1 MLASLGS
8 RFFTHG
14 VHAGEPAAAVDTTP
28 GCGNAHT
35 MRQICNEASLPLW
48 ITHFRH
54 NPGAMFL
61 AERGVT
67 VVTQGWLLFFSWISV
82 FTVLVTGIVLN
93 ATTASARTRTDS
105 RARPRRQKP
114 VPHHA
119 QAPQQPQTPQPSA
132 PQHQQNSGYSGYPDF
147 ADSSLQASQPGQ
159 PIQPG
164 QQQPHLPHQ
173 SVQKQQSST
182 AWMPNILLGVACLF
196 LIAAAITFASVTG
209 SPIVRAVAIGVV
221 AALSYVAG
229 LVIHALSAR
238 LKPVGFALVAL
249 GIALLPIAAGL
260 LGASDSIPGSVAWFA
275 ASLVGVIAYVLAAIL
290 LKSETIMWFG
300 LLFVGSLVLSIVN
313 FAALPPVAFFY
324 GLMATATVFAL
335 VGALARNRLPK
346 RFVRPH
352 MLLGEILAPA
362 SAVACLFVQP
372 FPVTYQWAI
381 LFGLLTV
388 FYVLSASLNR
398 WGWQAIV
405 ARVTGALT
413 IALTA
418 NAVTKLVSD
427 TDDAI
432 RFATGLAFLVV
443 GLWHVVEALIR
454 RANTAF
460 RLTAHIVTTA
470 CFMVGTAVTG
480 FRIES
485 TDGRLYIPAG
495 IIFALLAAMHLVFA
509 VTTDTPL
516 QRALGYGSAVMFA
529 VSLACVVAYF
539 IGGDKSAVVICYV
552 IAVGVSVIAD
562 ALFTGWIVSPRGRS
576 RRRLR
581 ISSPFY
587 TAIFPASAFAPAFL
601 ALFYGMQ
608 AWHLVVL
615 FVLVLVL
622 VGLAFLVRSGLFTL
636 STVPLLFAFSF
647 GVDAVIAGSR
657 DSWRWIF
664 SRPLSLTFFALLAAG
679 LMIVYARRYARGR
692 YRRAQYAAI
701 ASLIVTGLGAIN
713 VLTIALA
720 PNFPYATLFVSA
732 TAIDLVA
739 LLVGFDVARRLT
751 RPEHQRRV
759 EVAKSEHAKRAQNGL
774 VAQFKPSPA
783 PVFVI
788 LYAAAVCVHAVG
800 AVVPKFEEW
809 YFFTIVSVLATAVIV
824 YVTHVMRVQWFILA
838 TMVTVPTFAR
848 SVTSPF
854 LEGVNHFVLAN
865 IIAWAILYAVHW
877 VQVLVK
883 RKALASLVAATL
895 ILLGALLPAAFINSS
910 AVPIPSFARVVVGL
924 ILLAV
929 AATVMTAVRV
939 SRHRAVFFEI
949 ASYVGALGLAVS
961 FSGLV
966 RWNFYVP
973 LHILAL
979 TALVWAWVYGSRGGF
994 PWLASR
1000 RVGTQVR
1007 LYLTFGIMTFIGLL
1021 VAFIA
1026 GGFYTAVFL
1035 SWLVLFLIMGALT
1048 NRPVLVWCSVGTL
1061 ALSAV
1066 WLLRDVVWLVLVVL
1080 ALIIIGV
1087 VVWMLLRGNR
1097 KPVDDARADQPG
1109 QPFGAAQDRQH
1120 AQPPQAPRRDVPLP
1134 PQAPQPPQVQ
1144 RQQPPQR
1151 EANRQQPPQTRE
1163 PFNTPPQAPQ
1173 HQADNGRPAPEGWD
1187 SSDRFRPPNS

>member
-1 MLASLGS
+1 
-8 RFFTHG
+8 
-14 VHAGEPAAAVDTTP
+14 
-28 GCGNAHT
+28 
-35 MRQICNEASLPLW
+35 
-48 ITHFRH
+48 
-54 NPGAMFL
+54 
-61 AERGVT
+61 
-67 VVTQGWLLFFSWISV
+67 
-82 FTVLVTGIVLN
+82 
-93 ATTASARTRTDS
+93 
-105 RARPRRQKP
+105 
-114 VPHHA
+114 
-119 QAPQQPQTPQPSA
+119 
-132 PQHQQNSGYSGYPDF
+132 
-147 ADSSLQASQPGQ
+147 
-159 PIQPG
+159 
-164 QQQPHLPHQ
+164 
-173 SVQKQQSST
+173 
-182 AWMPNILLGVACLF
+182 MPNILLGVACLF

-209 SPIVRAVAIGVV
+209 SPVVRAVAIGVV

-229 LVIHALSAR
+229 LVIHTLSAR

-260 LGASDSIPGSVAWFA
+260 LGASDSIPGSVAWFT

-335 VGALARNRLPK
+335 IGALGRSRLPK

-372 FPVTYQWAI
+372 FPATYQWAI
-381 LFGLLTV
+381 LFGLLTL

-405 ARVTGALT
+405 ARVTGAFT

-418 NAVTKLVSD
+418 NAIAKLFAD
-427 TDDAI
+427 TDDAT

-460 RLTAHIVTTA
+460 RLTAHIVTTV
-470 CFMVGTAVTG
+470 CFLVGTAVTG
-480 FRIES
+480 FGVET

-495 IIFALLAAMHLVFA
+495 IIFAALAAMHILFA
-509 VTTDTPL
+509 VATDTPL

-529 VSLACVVAYF
+529 VSLACVVAHF
-539 IGGDKSAVVICYV
+539 IGDDKSAVVICY
-552 IAVGVSVIAD
+552 IMAVGVFVVAD
-562 ALFTGWIVSPRGRS
+562 AFFTGWIVSPRGRS

-581 ISSPFY
+581 VASPFY
-587 TAIFPASAFAPAFL
+587 TAVFPASAFAPAFL

-608 AWHLVVL
+608 VWHLVVL
-615 FVLVLVL
+615 FVLVFVV
-622 VGLAFLVRSGLFTL
+622 VGLAFLVRSGLFAL
-636 STVPLLFAFSF
+636 SAVPLLFTFSF
-647 GVDAVIAGSR
+647 GVDAVIHSGR
-657 DSWRWIF
+657 DSWNWIF
-664 SRPLSLTFFALLAAG
+664 SRPLSLAFFALLAAG
-679 LMIVYARRYARGR
+679 LMVAYARLYARGR
-692 YRRAQYAAI
+692 YRRAQYSAI
-701 ASLIVTGLGAIN
+701 ASLIVTGLGAVN
-713 VLTIALA
+713 ALMITFA
-720 PNFPYATLFVSA
+720 PNFPYAILFVTA
-732 TAIDLVA
+732 TVVDLVA
-739 LLVGFDVARRLT
+739 LLVSFEVARRLT
-751 RPEHQRRV
+751 RAEHRRRM
-759 EVAKSEHAKRAQNGL
+759 EVARAKHAERAQHGP
-774 VAQFKPSPA
+774 VAPFRLSPA

-788 LYAAAVCVHAVG
+788 LCAVAVCVHAVG
-800 AVVPKFEEW
+800 AVVPKFEQW
-809 YFFTIVSVLATAVIV
+809 YFFTVTSAIATAAIV
-824 YVTHVMRVQWFILA
+824 YVTHVLRVQWFILA
-838 TMVTVPTFAR
+838 TMVTVPAFAL
-848 SVTSPF
+848 SVTSTF
-854 LEGVNHFVLAN
+854 LEGTNHMVLAN
-865 IIAWAILYAVHW
+865 IIAWAILYTVHW
-877 VQVLVK
+877 LQVIVK
-883 RKALASLVAATL
+883 RKALASLVGAAL
-895 ILLGALLPAAFINSS
+895 ILLGALMPAAFIDSS

-973 LHILAL
+973 LHIVAL
-979 TALVWAWVYGSRGGF
+979 TALFWAWMYGGRGGF
-994 PWLASR
+994 PWLVSR

-1007 LYLTFGIMTFIGLL
+1007 LYVTFGLMTFIGLL
-1021 VAFIA
+1021 VAFIS

-1080 ALIIIGV
+1080 ALIIIGA

-1097 KPVDDARADQPG
+1097 KPAEDARVDQPV
-1109 QPFGAAQDRQH
+1109 QPFGAAQNRQPAQH
-1120 AQPPQAPRRDVPLP
+1120 NPVPPAPPVAAQPQVPQPPRAPRRAVPQP

-1144 RQQPPQR
+1144 RQQPHPPQR
-1151 EANRQQPPQTRE
+1151 EVPQPPQTRE
-1163 PFNTPPQAPQ
+1163 PFNAPPQAPQ
-1173 HQADNGRPAPEGWD
+1173 HQADNGRPAPQEWN

>member
-1 MLASLGS
+1 M
-8 RFFTHG
+8 
-14 VHAGEPAAAVDTTP
+14 
-28 GCGNAHT
+28 
-35 MRQICNEASLPLW
+35 
-48 ITHFRH
+48 
-54 NPGAMFL
+54 
-61 AERGVT
+61 
-67 VVTQGWLLFFSWISV
+67 TQGWLLFFSWISV

-93 ATTASARTRTDS
+93 ATTASARTRTGS

-132 PQHQQNSGYSGYPDF
+132 PQHQQNSGYSGYPGF
-147 ADSSLQASQPGQ
+147 ADSSLQASQ

-173 SVQKQQSST
+173 AVQKQQSST

-209 SPIVRAVAIGVV
+209 SPIVRAAAIGVV

-260 LGASDSIPGSVAWFA
+260 LGASDAISSSVAWFV
-275 ASLVGVIAYVLAAIL
+275 ASLVGVIAYVLAAIV

-335 VGALARNRLPK
+335 VGALARNRLSK

-388 FYVLSASLNR
+388 FYIMSASLNR

-418 NAVTKLVSD
+418 NAITKLISD

-432 RFATGLAFLVV
+432 RFATGLAFLIV

-454 RANTAF
+454 RANSSF

-470 CFMVGTAVTG
+470 CFLLGTVLTG
-480 FRIES
+480 LQGETI
-485 TDGRLYIPAG
+485 DGRLYIPAG
-495 IIFALLAAMHLVFA
+495 IIFAALAAMHILFA
-509 VTTDTPL
+509 VATDTPL
-516 QRALGYGSAVMFA
+516 QRALGYGSVVMFA
-529 VSLACVVAYF
+529 TSVACVVAHF

-552 IAVGVSVIAD
+552 MAVGASVIAD

-587 TAIFPASAFAPAFL
+587 TAIFPASAFTPAFL

-608 AWHLVVL
+608 VWHLVVL

-679 LMIVYARRYARGR
+679 LMIVYARRFARGR

-720 PNFPYATLFVSA
+720 PNFSYATLFVSA

-809 YFFTIVSVLATAVIV
+809 YFFTIASVLATAVIV

-838 TMVTVPTFAR
+838 TMVTVPMFAR

-895 ILLGALLPAAFINSS
+895 ILLGALLPAAFIDSS

-973 LHILAL
+973 LHIVAL
-979 TALVWAWVYGSRGGF
+979 TALLWAWIYGGRGGF

-1035 SWLVLFLIMGALT
+1035 SWLVFFLIMGALT

-1061 ALSAV
+1061 ALSAL
-1066 WLLRDVVWLVLVVL
+1066 WLFRDVVWLVLVVL

-1097 KPVDDARADQPG
+1097 KPEDDARTDQQG
-1109 QPFGAAQDRQH
+1109 QPFGDSQDRQH
-1120 AQPPQAPRRDVPLP
+1120 SQPPQAPRREVPQP

-1144 RQQPPQR
+1144 RQQPPQH
-1151 EANRQQPPQTRE
+1151 PQARE

>member
-1 MLASLGS
+1 
-8 RFFTHG
+8 
-14 VHAGEPAAAVDTTP
+14 
-28 GCGNAHT
+28 
-35 MRQICNEASLPLW
+35 
-48 ITHFRH
+48 
-54 NPGAMFL
+54 
-61 AERGVT
+61 
-67 VVTQGWLLFFSWISV
+67 
-82 FTVLVTGIVLN
+82 
-93 ATTASARTRTDS
+93 
-105 RARPRRQKP
+105 
-114 VPHHA
+114 
-119 QAPQQPQTPQPSA
+119 
-132 PQHQQNSGYSGYPDF
+132 
-147 ADSSLQASQPGQ
+147 
-159 PIQPG
+159 
-164 QQQPHLPHQ
+164 
-173 SVQKQQSST
+173 
-182 AWMPNILLGVACLF
+182 MPNILLGVACLF

-209 SPIVRAVAIGVV
+209 SPVVRAVAIGVV

-229 LVIHALSAR
+229 LVIHTLSAR

-335 VGALARNRLPK
+335 VGALGRNRLPK

-362 SAVACLFVQP
+362 SAVACLFVRP
-372 FPVTYQWAI
+372 FPATYQWAI

-405 ARVTGALT
+405 ARVTGAFT

-418 NAVTKLVSD
+418 NAIAKLLSD

-470 CFMVGTAVTG
+470 CFLVGTAVTG
-480 FRIES
+480 FGVEA

-495 IIFALLAAMHLVFA
+495 IIFVALAAMHILFA
-509 VTTDTPL
+509 VATDTPL

-529 VSLACVVAYF
+529 VSLACVVAHF
-539 IGGDKSAVVICYV
+539 IGDDKSAVVICY
-552 IAVGVSVIAD
+552 IMAVGVFVVAD
-562 ALFTGWIVSPRGRS
+562 AFFTGWIVSPRGRS

-581 ISSPFY
+581 VASPFY
-587 TAIFPASAFAPAFL
+587 TAVFPASAFAPAFL

-608 AWHLVVL
+608 VWHLVVL
-615 FVLVLVL
+615 FVLVLVV

-636 STVPLLFAFSF
+636 STVPLLFTFSF
-647 GVDAVIAGSR
+647 GVDAVIHSGR
-657 DSWRWIF
+657 DSWNWIF
-664 SRPLSLTFFALLAAG
+664 SRPLSLAFFALLAAG
-679 LMIVYARRYARGR
+679 LMVAYARLYARGR
-692 YRRAQYAAI
+692 YRRAQYSAI
-701 ASLIVTGLGAIN
+701 ASLIVTGLGAVN
-713 VLTIALA
+713 ALMITFA
-720 PNFPYATLFVSA
+720 PNFPYAVLFVTA
-732 TAIDLVA
+732 TVVDLVA
-739 LLVGFDVARRLT
+739 LLVSFEVARRLT
-751 RPEHQRRV
+751 RAEHRRRM
-759 EVAKSEHAKRAQNGL
+759 EVARAKHAERAQHGP
-774 VAQFKPSPA
+774 VAPIRPSPA

-788 LYAAAVCVHAVG
+788 LCAVAVCVHAVG
-800 AVVPKFEEW
+800 AVVPKFEQW
-809 YFFTIVSVLATAVIV
+809 YFFTVTSVIATAAIV
-824 YVTHVMRVQWFILA
+824 YVTHVLRVQWFILA
-838 TMVTVPTFAR
+838 TMVTVPAFAL
-848 SVTSPF
+848 SVTSTF
-854 LEGVNHFVLAN
+854 LEGTNHMVLAN

-877 VQVLVK
+877 LQVIVK
-883 RKALASLVAATL
+883 RKALASLVAAAL
-895 ILLGALLPAAFINSS
+895 ILLGALMPAAFIDSS

-949 ASYVGALGLAVS
+949 ASYLGALGLAIS

-973 LHILAL
+973 LHIVAL
-979 TALVWAWVYGSRGGF
+979 TALFWAWMYGGRGGF
-994 PWLASR
+994 PWLVSR

-1007 LYLTFGIMTFIGLL
+1007 LYVTFGLMTFIGLL
-1021 VAFIA
+1021 VAFIS

-1080 ALIIIGV
+1080 ALIIIGA

-1097 KPVDDARADQPG
+1097 NPAEDARVDQQV
-1109 QPFGAAQDRQH
+1109 QPFGAAQDRQPAQH
-1120 AQPPQAPRRDVPLP
+1120 NPVPPAPPVATQPQVPQPPRAPRREVPQP

-1144 RQQPPQR
+1144 RQQPPQH
-1151 EANRQQPPQTRE
+1151 PQARE

-1173 HQADNGRPAPEGWD
+1173 HQTDNGRPAPEGWD

>member
-1 MLASLGS
+1 M
-8 RFFTHG
+8 HG
-14 VHAGEPAAAVDTTP
+14 IHAGEPPPAVEVALN
-28 GCGNAHT
+28 CGNSHVL
-35 MRQICNEASLPLW
+35 RQICNEASLSLW
-48 ITHFRH
+48 ITHFPH

-67 VVTQGWLLFFSWISV
+67 VVTQGWLLIFSWISV
-82 FTVLVTGIVLN
+82 LTVIVAGTVLN
-93 ATTASARTRTDS
+93 ATTAPARTRT
-105 RARPRRQKP
+105 ANQKPPRRQKTVSQEP
-114 VPHHA
+114 
-119 QAPQQPQTPQPSA
+119 QAPQPPA
-132 PQHQQNSGYSGYPDF
+132 PQHPQNSGYPDYPGFSD
-147 ADSSLQASQPGQ
+147 AAPQPGHPGQ
-159 PIQPG
+159 PS
-164 QQQPHLPHQ
+164 QQPQQLPHQ
-173 SVQKQQSST
+173 TARKQQSST

-196 LIAAAITFASVTG
+196 LIAAAVTFASVTG

-229 LVIHALSAR
+229 LVIYSLSAR

-324 GLMATATVFAL
+324 GLLVTATVFAL
-335 VGALARNRLPK
+335 FAALGRSRLPK

-352 MLLGEILAPA
+352 MLLGEILAPT

-372 FPVTYQWAI
+372 FPATYQWAI
-381 LFGLLTV
+381 LFGLLTA
-388 FYVLSASLNR
+388 FYIISASLNR

-418 NAVTKLVSD
+418 NAVTKLISD

-454 RANTAF
+454 RTNTAF

-470 CFMVGTAVTG
+470 CFLVGTAVTG
-480 FRIES
+480 FRVEAV
-485 TDGRLYIPAG
+485 DGRLYIPAG
-495 IIFALLAAMHLVFA
+495 IIFAALAAMHVLFA

-539 IGGDKSAVVICYV
+539 IGGDKSTVVMCYV
-552 IAVGVSVIAD
+552 VAVGVFVVAD
-562 ALFTGWIVSPRGRS
+562 SLFTGWIVSPRGRS

-581 ISSPFY
+581 VASPFY
-587 TAIFPASAFAPAFL
+587 TAVFPASAFAPAFL

-608 AWHLVVL
+608 VWHLVVL
-615 FVLVLVL
+615 FVLVLVV

-636 STVPLLFAFSF
+636 STVPLLFTFSF
-647 GVDAVIAGSR
+647 GVDAVIHGGR
-657 DSWRWIF
+657 DSWNWIF
-664 SRPLSLTFFALLAAG
+664 SRPLSLAFFALLAAG
-679 LMIVYARRYARGR
+679 LMVAYARLYARGR
-692 YRRAQYAAI
+692 YRRAQYSAI
-701 ASLIVTGLGAIN
+701 ASLIVTGLGAVN
-713 VLTIALA
+713 ALMVTFA
-720 PNFPYATLFVSA
+720 PNFPYAVLFVSA

-739 LLVGFDVARRLT
+739 LLVSFEVARRIT
-751 RPEHQRRV
+751 QGEHQRRV
-759 EVAKSEHAKRAQNGL
+759 EIARAEHAERAQHGP
-774 VAQFKPSPA
+774 VAPFRTSPA

-788 LYAAAVCVHAVG
+788 LYAVAVCVHAVG

-809 YFFTIVSVLATAVIV
+809 YFFAAMSVLATAVIV

-838 TMVTVPTFAR
+838 TMVTVPAFAL
-848 SVTSPF
+848 SVTSTF
-854 LEGVNHFVLAN
+854 LEGSNHQVLAN
-865 IIAWAILYAVHW
+865 IIAWAILYAIHW
-877 VQVLVK
+877 LQVIAK

-895 ILLGALLPAAFINSS
+895 ILLGALMPAIFIDSS

-929 AATVMTAVRV
+929 AATIMTAVRT
-939 SRHRAVFFEI
+939 SRQRVVFFEI
-949 ASYVGALGLAVS
+949 ASYVGALGLAIS

-973 LHILAL
+973 LHIVAL
-979 TALVWAWVYGSRGGF
+979 TALFWAWMYGGRGGF
-994 PWLASR
+994 PWLVSR

-1007 LYLTFGIMTFIGLL
+1007 LYVTFGLMTFIGLL
-1021 VAFIA
+1021 VAFIS

-1035 SWLVLFLIMGALT
+1035 SWLVFFLIMGALT
-1048 NRPVLVWCSVGTL
+1048 NRPVLVWCSVGAL

-1066 WLLRDVVWLVLVVL
+1066 WLFRDVVWLVLVVL
-1080 ALIIIGV
+1080 ALIIIGT

-1097 KPVDDARADQPG
+1097 RPTDDARAEQLG
-1109 QPFGAAQDRQH
+1109 QPFGGAQDQRPAQH
-1120 AQPPQAPRRDVPLP
+1120 NLVPPVAPQRPEPPQVPQPPQAPRREV
-1134 PQAPQPPQVQ
+1134 PQPPQVQ
-1144 RQQPPQR
+1144 RQQPPRR
-1151 EANRQQPPQTRE
+1151 EVPQPPQAQE
-1163 PFNTPPQAPQ
+1163 PFASPPQPPQ
-1173 HQADNGRPAPEGWD
+1173 QLAESGRPAPEGWH

>member
-1 MLASLGS
+1 
-8 RFFTHG
+8 
-14 VHAGEPAAAVDTTP
+14 
-28 GCGNAHT
+28 
-35 MRQICNEASLPLW
+35 
-48 ITHFRH
+48 
-54 NPGAMFL
+54 
-61 AERGVT
+61 
-67 VVTQGWLLFFSWISV
+67 
-82 FTVLVTGIVLN
+82 
-93 ATTASARTRTDS
+93 
-105 RARPRRQKP
+105 
-114 VPHHA
+114 
-119 QAPQQPQTPQPSA
+119 
-132 PQHQQNSGYSGYPDF
+132 
-147 ADSSLQASQPGQ
+147 
-159 PIQPG
+159 
-164 QQQPHLPHQ
+164 
-173 SVQKQQSST
+173 
-182 AWMPNILLGVACLF
+182 MPNILLGVACLF

-209 SPIVRAVAIGVV
+209 SPVVRAVAIGVV
-221 AALSYVAG
+221 AALSYAAG

-313 FAALPPVAFFY
+313 FTALPPVAFFY

-335 VGALARNRLPK
+335 IGALGRNRLPK
-346 RFVRPH
+346 KFVRPH

-372 FPVTYQWAI
+372 FPATYQWAI
-381 LFGLLTV
+381 LLGLLTL

-405 ARVTGALT
+405 ARVTGAFT

-418 NAVTKLVSD
+418 NAVTKLISD

-432 RFATGLAFLVV
+432 MFATGLAFLIV

-454 RANTAF
+454 RANTSF

-470 CFMVGTAVTG
+470 CFLVGTAVTG
-480 FRIES
+480 FRVEAV
-485 TDGRLYIPAG
+485 DGRLYIPTG
-495 IIFALLAAMHLVFA
+495 IIFAALAAMHILFA
-509 VTTDTPL
+509 VATDTPL

-529 VSLACVVAYF
+529 VSLACVVAHF
-539 IGGDKSAVVICYV
+539 IGDDKSAVVICYV
-552 IAVGVSVIAD
+552 MAVGVFVMAD
-562 ALFTGWIVSPRGRS
+562 AFFTGWIVSPRGRS

-581 ISSPFY
+581 VASPFY
-587 TAIFPASAFAPAFL
+587 TAVFPAGAFAPAFL

-608 AWHLVVL
+608 VWHLVVL
-615 FVLVLVL
+615 FVLVLVV

-636 STVPLLFAFSF
+636 SAVPLLFTFSF
-647 GVDAVIAGSR
+647 GVDAVIHSGR
-657 DSWRWIF
+657 DSWNWIF
-664 SRPLSLTFFALLAAG
+664 SRPLSLAFFALLAAG
-679 LMIVYARRYARGR
+679 LMVAYARLYARGR
-692 YRRAQYAAI
+692 YRRAQYSAI
-701 ASLIVTGLGAIN
+701 ASLIVTGLGAVN
-713 VLTIALA
+713 ALMITFA
-720 PNFPYATLFVSA
+720 PNFPYAVLFVTA
-732 TAIDLVA
+732 TVVDLVA
-739 LLVGFDVARRLT
+739 LLVSFEVARRLT
-751 RPEHQRRV
+751 RAEHRRRV
-759 EVAKSEHAKRAQNGL
+759 EVAGTKHAERAQHGP
-774 VAQFKPSPA
+774 VAPFRPSPA

-788 LYAAAVCVHAVG
+788 LCAVAVCVHAVG
-800 AVVPKFEEW
+800 AVVPKFEAW
-809 YFFTIVSVLATAVIV
+809 YFFTVTSVIATAAIV
-824 YVTHVMRVQWFILA
+824 YVTHVLRVQWFILA
-838 TMVTVPTFAR
+838 TMVTVPAFAL
-848 SVTSPF
+848 SVTSTF
-854 LEGVNHFVLAN
+854 LEGTNHMVLAN

-877 VQVLVK
+877 LQVIAK
-883 RKALASLVAATL
+883 RRALASLVAAAL
-895 ILLGALLPAAFINSS
+895 ILLGALLPAAFIDSS

-949 ASYVGALGLAVS
+949 ASYLGALGLAVS

-973 LHILAL
+973 LHIVAL
-979 TALVWAWVYGSRGGF
+979 TALFWAWMYGGRGGF
-994 PWLASR
+994 PWLVSR

-1007 LYLTFGIMTFIGLL
+1007 LYVTFGLMTFIGLL
-1021 VAFIA
+1021 VAFIS

-1035 SWLVLFLIMGALT
+1035 SWLVLFLIIGALT

-1080 ALIIIGV
+1080 ALIIIAV

-1097 KPVDDARADQPG
+1097 KPADDARVDQPV
-1109 QPFGAAQDRQH
+1109 QPFGATQDQRPAQH
-1120 AQPPQAPRRDVPLP
+1120 NPVPPAPPVAAQPQVPQPPRAPRREVPQP

-1144 RQQPPQR
+1144 RQQPPQ
-1151 EANRQQPPQTRE
+1151 QQGY
-1163 PFNTPPQAPQ
+1163 
-1173 HQADNGRPAPEGWD
+1173 DGRPAPESWD
-1187 SSDRFRPPNS
+1187 SSNRFRPPNS

>member
-1 MLASLGS
+1 
-8 RFFTHG
+8 
-14 VHAGEPAAAVDTTP
+14 
-28 GCGNAHT
+28 
-35 MRQICNEASLPLW
+35 
-48 ITHFRH
+48 
-54 NPGAMFL
+54 
-61 AERGVT
+61 
-67 VVTQGWLLFFSWISV
+67 
-82 FTVLVTGIVLN
+82 
-93 ATTASARTRTDS
+93 
-105 RARPRRQKP
+105 
-114 VPHHA
+114 
-119 QAPQQPQTPQPSA
+119 
-132 PQHQQNSGYSGYPDF
+132 
-147 ADSSLQASQPGQ
+147 
-159 PIQPG
+159 
-164 QQQPHLPHQ
+164 
-173 SVQKQQSST
+173 
-182 AWMPNILLGVACLF
+182 MPNILLGVACLF

-229 LVIHALSAR
+229 LVIHALSVR

-335 VGALARNRLPK
+335 IGALGRNRLPK

-372 FPVTYQWAI
+372 FPATYQWAI
-381 LFGLLTV
+381 LFGLLTL

-405 ARVTGALT
+405 ARVTGAFT

-418 NAVTKLVSD
+418 NAVTKLISD

-432 RFATGLAFLVV
+432 MFATGLAFLIV

-454 RANTAF
+454 RANTSF

-470 CFMVGTAVTG
+470 CFLVGTAVTG
-480 FRIES
+480 FRIEAV
-485 TDGRLYIPAG
+485 DGRLYIPAG
-495 IIFALLAAMHLVFA
+495 IIFAALAAMHILFA
-509 VTTDTPL
+509 VATDTPL

-529 VSLACVVAYF
+529 VSLACVVAHF
-539 IGGDKSAVVICYV
+539 IGDDKSAVVICYV
-552 IAVGVSVIAD
+552 MAVGLFVVAD

-581 ISSPFY
+581 VASPFY
-587 TAIFPASAFAPAFL
+587 TAVFPASAFAPAFL

-608 AWHLVVL
+608 VWHLIVL
-615 FVLVLVL
+615 FVLVLVV

-636 STVPLLFAFSF
+636 SAVPLLFTFSF
-647 GVDAVIAGSR
+647 GVDAVIHSGR
-657 DSWRWIF
+657 DSWNWIF
-664 SRPLSLTFFALLAAG
+664 SRPLSLAFFALLAAG
-679 LMIVYARRYARGR
+679 LMVAYARLYARGR
-692 YRRAQYAAI
+692 YRRAQYSAI
-701 ASLIVTGLGAIN
+701 ASLIVTGLGAVN
-713 VLTIALA
+713 ALMITFA
-720 PNFPYATLFVSA
+720 PNFPYAVLFVTA
-732 TAIDLVA
+732 TVVDLVA
-739 LLVGFDVARRLT
+739 LLVSFEVARRLT
-751 RPEHQRRV
+751 RAEHQRRV
-759 EVAKSEHAKRAQNGL
+759 EVARTKHAERAQHGP
-774 VAQFKPSPA
+774 VASFRPSPA

-788 LYAAAVCVHAVG
+788 LCAVAVCVHAVG
-800 AVVPKFEEW
+800 AVVPKFEAW
-809 YFFTIVSVLATAVIV
+809 YFFTVTSVTATAAIV
-824 YVTHVMRVQWFILA
+824 YVTHVLRVQWFILA
-838 TMVTVPTFAR
+838 TMVTVPAFAL
-848 SVTSPF
+848 SVTSTF
-854 LEGVNHFVLAN
+854 LEGTNHMVLAN
-865 IIAWAILYAVHW
+865 IFAWAILYAVHW
-877 VQVLVK
+877 LQVIVK
-883 RKALASLVAATL
+883 RKALASLVAAAL
-895 ILLGALLPAAFINSS
+895 ILLGALLPAAFIDSS

-949 ASYVGALGLAVS
+949 ASYLGALGLAVS

-973 LHILAL
+973 LHIVAL
-979 TALVWAWVYGSRGGF
+979 TALFWAWMYGGRGGF
-994 PWLASR
+994 PWLVSR

-1007 LYLTFGIMTFIGLL
+1007 LYVTFGLMTFIGLL
-1021 VAFIA
+1021 VAFIS

-1080 ALIIIGV
+1080 ALIIIAV

-1097 KPVDDARADQPG
+1097 KPEDATRADQPV
-1109 QPFGAAQDRQH
+1109 QPFGAIQDQHPAQH
-1120 AQPPQAPRRDVPLP
+1120 NPVPPAPPVAAQPQVPQPPRAPRREV
-1134 PQAPQPPQVQ
+1134 PQPPQVQ
-1144 RQQPPQR
+1144 RQQPPQVQ
-1151 EANRQQPPQTRE
+1151 RQQPPQ
-1163 PFNTPPQAPQ
+1163 QQ
-1173 HQADNGRPAPEGWD
+1173 GYDGRPAPESWD
-1187 SSDRFRPPNS
+1187 SSNRFRPPHS